1 VFVDA
6 DNQTVQLGSD
16 PGDVPA
22 GFGLLPSGIGL
33 S

>member
-6 DNQTVQLGSD
+6 DNRIVQLGGD